1 VQRWVQ
7 EKFSTEASSPGAQRF
22 ELPYLVLRG
31 AARAPY
37 YKRRI
42 PPALRPAVG
51 CSTLTRRLAGP
62 LGSRAFHAA
71 YSRAHAE
78 AEQLLQSAGQP
89 RRLSAHEAL
98 GIAGRWAQQ
107 AGAIPSD
114 PVGPEEAAAILAALQ
129 KLGLVLPLPLPA
141 NWSGAEAA
149 EHPQLGGVVQRLARQ
164 LEYLDH
170 PGLAGYRSGELV
182 HGPRPAAGAALREL
196 EAIVRD
202 CRPTLS
208 DWLQEAA
215 RQLQALGVVVPPD
228 QVQAAALRIASTA
241 TALARQS
248 QMIEAGGFPQPLQFP
263 PPPAPSARE
272 GDSFSAALERWAAIR
287 SPAPKTRLDAA
298 ARFRELA
305 DHLGSDHLGELTAEA
320 VSGWRGSLLAAGT
333 PNTTRRKLAL
343 VRAVL
348 AVAAADGMGV
358 DPQAL
363 ERLAGR
369 GLREATG
376 TRRQRRPFSL
386 EEAARLWR
394 ISRCQQGRPLDRWGF
409 PLGLAL
415 GCRLE
420 ELAGLQRH
428 DVAEIAGI
436 QVVHIQPSADR
447 RLKSDS
453 SARKIPVPDVL
464 AREGFVS
471 WALAQPDGFLFP
483 EPAPPAADPRR
494 SHYASVR
501 LGKLIRTQ
509 AGIEDTTAV
518 FHSCRH
524 HVAQSLV
531 DAGVEQRAI
540 EQLLGH
546 SSRSMTARY
555 SRDGLPLPRL
565 AAAMAARDW
574 GWVPEPSD

>member
-7 EKFSTEASSPGAQRF
+7 EQFSTGSTAPGGKRVA
-22 ELPYLVLRG
+22 LPYLVSRG
-31 AARAPY
+31 VGGAPY

-42 PPALRPAVG
+42 PPALRPGVG
-51 CSTLTRRLAGP
+51 SSTITRRLAGP

-89 RRLSAHEAL
+89 RQLTSHEAL
-98 GIAGRWAQQ
+98 GVAGQWAQQ

-114 PVGPEEAAAILAALQ
+114 PTGAEEAAAVLAALQ
-129 KLGLVLPLPLPA
+129 ELGLVLPLPLPA

-149 EHPQLGGVVQRLARQ
+149 GHPQLGTVVQRLARR
-164 LEYLDH
+164 LEFLDH
-170 PGLAGYRSGELV
+170 PGLAGYPSGELV
-182 HGPRPAAGAALREL
+182 HGPRPAAGVALREL

-208 DWLQEAA
+208 DWLLEAS

-228 QVQAAALRIASTA
+228 QVQAVALRISTTA

-305 DHLGSDHLGELTAEA
+305 GHLGDDQLGKLTAAA
-320 VSGWRGSLLAAGT
+320 VSDWRASLLAGGT
-333 PNTTRRKLAL
+333 ANTTRRKLAL

-348 AVAAADGMGV
+348 AVAAADGLAV
-358 DPQAL
+358 DPKAL

-369 GLREATG
+369 GLREASG
-376 TRRQRRPFSL
+376 TRRQRRPFSA
-386 EEAARLWR
+386 EEAATLWQ
-394 ISRCQQGRPLDRWGF
+394 ISRCQQGRPLDRWAF
-409 PLGLAL
+409 PVGLAL

-420 ELAGLQRH
+420 ELAGLQRQ
-428 DVAEIAGI
+428 DVVEIAGI
-436 QVVHIQPSADR
+436 PVVHIQPSEDR
-447 RLKSDS
+447 RLKSDT
-453 SARKIPVPDVL
+453 SARKIPLPDALV
-464 AREGFVS
+464 REGFVA
-471 WALAQPDGFLFP
+471 WAMAQPGGFLFP
-483 EPAPPAADPRR
+483 EPPPPAADPRR

-501 LGKLIRTQ
+501 LSKILRRQ

-524 HVAQSLV
+524 SVAQSLV
-531 DAGVEQRAI
+531 RADSRCVTGALAGAVRI
-540 EQLLGH
+540 
-546 SSRSMTARY
+546 R
-555 SRDGLPLPRL
+555 
-565 AAAMAARDW
+565 
-574 GWVPEPSD
+574 

>member
-7 EKFSTEASSPGAQRF
+7 KQFSTGSTTTGNHRF
-22 ELPYLVLRG
+22 ALPYLVVRG
-31 AARAPY
+31 IAGAPY

-42 PPALRPAVG
+42 PPELRSSIGA
-51 CSTLTRRLAGP
+51 STITTRLAGP
-62 LGSRAFHAA
+62 PGSKAFHAS
-71 YSRAHAE
+71 YSKAHAD
-78 AEQLLQSAGQP
+78 AEQRLAGARQP
-89 RRLSAHEAL
+89 RQLSAHEAL
-98 GIAGRWAQQ
+98 GIAGQWAQQ
-107 AGAIPSD
+107 AGPIGPD
-114 PVGPEEAAAILAALQ
+114 PTGAEEAAAILAALQ
-129 KLGLVLPLPLPA
+129 ELGLVLPVPVPA
-141 NWSGAEAA
+141 DWSAAGAA
-149 EHPQLGGVVQRLARQ
+149 EHPQLGGVVQQLARR
-164 LEYLDH
+164 LEFLDH
-170 PGLAGYRSGELV
+170 PGLSGYPDGEIV
-182 HGPRPAAGAALREL
+182 HGPRPAAGVALQVQ
-196 EAIVRD
+196 EATVRA
-202 CRPTLS
+202 CGPSLGS
-208 DWLQEAA
+208 WLQEAA

-228 QVQAAALRIASTA
+228 EAQAVALRITTTA

-248 QMIEAGGFPQPLQFP
+248 QLIEAGSFPQPLQFP
-263 PPPAPSARE
+263 PPPAPSTRQ
-272 GDSFSAALERWAAIR
+272 GDSFAAAVERWVAIR
-287 SPAPKTRLDAA
+287 SPAPKTRLDTA

-305 DHLGSDHLGELTAEA
+305 DHLGSDQVGELTGAA
-320 VSGWRGSLLAAGT
+320 VSNWRASLLAGGT

-348 AVAAADGMGV
+348 TVAAADGLGV

-369 GLREATG
+369 GLREASG

-386 EEAARLWR
+386 EEAAKLWR

-409 PLGLAL
+409 PLGLAV

-420 ELAGLQRH
+420 ELAGLARQ
-428 DVAEIAGI
+428 DVTEIGGI
-436 QVVHIQPSADR
+436 PVVLIQPSEDR
-447 RLKSDS
+447 RLKCDS
-453 SARKIPVPDVL
+453 SARKIPLPDVL

-471 WALAQPDGFLFP
+471 WAMAQPDGLLFP
-483 EPAPPAADPRR
+483 EPPPPEADPRR

-501 LGKLIRTQ
+501 LSKILRRQ
-509 AGIEDTTAV
+509 AGIEDATAV

-540 EQLLGH
+540 EQILGH
-546 SSRSMTARY
+546 TSRSMTARY

-574 GWVPEPSD
+574 AWVPEPSG